1 MNIKRI
7 LCPIDFSDAS
17 THAIDH
23 AVAFANWCGA
33 RITALHVCRPPLL
46 SDPGVEMSSHGQVV
60 DDIDTEN
67 LRAQT
72 AAFCKAATTAGINLE
87 ILIGH
92 GEPTG
97 RILEHA
103 TGLPADLIVIG
114 THGTS
119 GFQHLLLGSVTE
131 KVLRKA
137 SCAVLTVPPR
147 AQATSR
153 LPFQRLLCAVD
164 FSDCSLTALQY
175 AFSLAQESDAE
186 LTILHVVEWPWREPP
201 APSTSDL
208 PPAQASALA
217 EYRRV
222 PVSKAPRRVSS
233 RSCPRRFQRRANL
246 QLESLTESH
255 TSRRCA
261 LPPKTGLIS
270 SSSVCM
276 AAIRS
281 TCTCLDQR
289 RIRSC
294 GGRRVPC

>member
-46 SDPGVEMSSHGQVV
+46 SDPGAEMSSHGQLV

-67 LRAQT
+67 LRTQT

-131 KVLRKA
+131 RGPSEGQLRGAHCA
-137 SCAVLTVPPR
+137 SACASDITPAVPATPLCGRLFGLLTDRSPV
-147 AQATSR
+147 
-153 LPFQRLLCAVD
+153 RLLAGTGVGCRAD
-164 FSDCSLTALQY
+164 D
-175 AFSLAQESDAE
+175 
-186 LTILHVVEWPWREPP
+186 P
-201 APSTSDL
+201 ACG
-208 PPAQASALA
+208 
-217 EYRRV
+217 RV
-222 PVSKAPRRVSS
+222 A
-233 RSCPRRFQRRANL
+233 
-246 QLESLTESH
+246 
-255 TSRRCA
+255 
-261 LPPKTGLIS
+261 
-270 SSSVCM
+270 M
-276 AAIRS
+276 AGTPGS
-281 TCTCLDQR
+281 FDE
-289 RIRSC
+289 
-294 GGRRVPC
+294 